1 MDKSCFQKFSF
12 VSWYL
17 SAKLEVESIMF
28 VNGKTEELAKSLQ
41 RIFISVTVYSIICI
55 DIIRVHS
62 IIA

>member
-28 VNGKTEELAKSLQ
+28 VNGEKKNWPKAYRESSSQ
-41 RIFISVTVYSIICI
+41 
-55 DIIRVHS
+55 
-62 IIA
+62 